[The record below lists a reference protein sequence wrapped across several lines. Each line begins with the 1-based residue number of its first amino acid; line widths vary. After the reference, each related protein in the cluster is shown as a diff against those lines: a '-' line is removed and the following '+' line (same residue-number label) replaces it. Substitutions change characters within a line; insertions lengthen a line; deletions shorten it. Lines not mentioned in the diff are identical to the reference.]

1 MRPGA
6 PWPNRRKP
14 CARHSTAR
22 AGSIASYPKRRDKRE
37 IEDMNNL
44 KGKVAWITGAGTG
57 IGLAGAQ
64 ALAEAGA
71 IVVMSGRRKE
81 VLAPEAEKIRIKGG
95 PAEGG

>member
-1 MRPGA
+1 
-6 PWPNRRKP
+6 
-14 CARHSTAR
+14 
-22 AGSIASYPKRRDKRE
+22 
-37 IEDMNNL
+37 MNNL

-81 VLAPEAEKIRIKGG
+81 VLAPEAEKIKQRYGCCLSSMVGKDETIEVPSVGG
-95 PAEGG
+95 RPAP